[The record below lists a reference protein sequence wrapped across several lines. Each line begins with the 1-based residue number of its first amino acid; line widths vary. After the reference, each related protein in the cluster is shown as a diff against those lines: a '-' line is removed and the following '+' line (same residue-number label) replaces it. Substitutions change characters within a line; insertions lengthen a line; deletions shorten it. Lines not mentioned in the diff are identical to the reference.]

1 MGDEW
6 EKLQEI
12 RINGLRAQVAERDEL
27 IAQVTKIL
35 GGYPDSDLL
44 SLATTVAAGYERWS
58 DGYDAQV
65 EALRTQIAT
74 LWEQLA
80 ERDATILTLTERLN
94 RCACTDDYLEITPD
108 CTRIDAMVAESLAN
122 DSP

>member
-12 RINGLRAQVAERDEL
+12 RINGLRAQVAERDAL

-44 SLATTVAAGYERWS
+44 SLATTVAAGYERWC
-58 DGYDAQV
+58 DGHDAQV
-65 EALRTQIAT
+65 EALRAQLAKRDEKIAE
-74 LWEQLA
+74 LQAQVA
-80 ERDATILTLTERLN
+80 ERDALIAQFRADIANRDEELARLN
-94 RCACTDDYLEITPD
+94 SVFSV
-108 CTRIDAMVAESLAN
+108 M
-122 DSP
+122 